1 VGHPISIY
9 QGDWNC
15 DLTSLP
21 IEEDKYDD
29 DQQFF
34 KLKYLKL
41 ALVSFTQVQVF
52 FKDNLRTSF
61 RLSLMFCPQEG

>member
-1 VGHPISIY
+1 MGHPISIY

-15 DLTSLP
+15 DLTSHP

-34 KLKYLKL
+34 KLKYLKP
-41 ALVSFTQVQVF
+41 ALVSFTQVQVVF
-52 FKDNLRTSF
+52 FKNMHSDYL
-61 RLSLMFCPQEG
+61 